1 MNQTVIIIPTIFLLH
16 NFRGSKKNI
25 SRVIKVKSNMDS
37 GMFYGIQKGAI
48 EALNS
53 DINWFKELNA
63 LYKKRRELVWELA
76 SILNCKFERDSK
88 GLFVWAKLPKGI
100 KDSKNFIDKLLI
112 DKKVFIAPGA
122 IFGSNGEG
130 YIRFSLCIEEK
141 EIKEAIKRC
150 K

>member
-1 MNQTVIIIPTIFLLH
+1 VFD
-16 NFRGSKKNI
+16 
-25 SRVIKVKSNMDS
+25 V
-37 GMFYGIQKGAI
+37 
-48 EALNS
+48 
-53 DINWFKELNA
+53 NWFKELNV

-76 SILNCKFERDSK
+76 SILNCEFERDSK

-100 KDSKNFIDKLLI
+100 KDSKKFIDKLLI

-130 YIRFSLCIEEK
+130 YIRFSLCIEEE